1 MVVTT
6 FAELYLIHKS
16 KTNQTTLGNQ
26 TMKSHEIAAYNTTLA
41 ELAKLAADMNCPKA
55 LAAIA
60 RLQVNVGR
68 NWSSSGFEG

>member
-1 MVVTT
+1 
-6 FAELYLIHKS
+6 
-16 KTNQTTLGNQ
+16 LGLPSYIGYISNETPIKPKET

-41 ELAKLAADMNCPKA
+41 ELAKLASDMNCPKA

-68 NWSSSGFEG
+68 NWSSSNPEA